1 MIYFQAHLSIPI
13 KIEFNYCHDASK
25 TLWEGTVFLRQAV
38 DKFSFKFQVDD
49 SIHWWESLLTLQL
62 A

>member
-1 MIYFQAHLSIPI
+1 MIDFQAHLSIPI
-13 KIEFNYCHDASK
+13 KIESNYCYDASK
-25 TLWEGTVFLRQAV
+25 TLWEGTAFLRQAV

-49 SIHWWESLLTLQL
+49 SIHSLESLLTLQQ